1 METTCTECTSKARE
15 LSSKAE
21 WSFELKRSCRGQ
33 RLCNG
38 NLIIRL
44 LITTA
49 VKPDALASDI
59 ASAAPTGGSLR
70 LNN

>member
-38 NLIIRL
+38 NFRL
-44 LITTA
+44 LLTTA